1 MSRRGIRVKRRQF
14 ELLARVLK
22 VWYEEHNK
30 EVPHD
35 AYVLLVA
42 CLADVC
48 ELFVGFER
56 DEFVNT
62 CDSHEGAE
70 NA

>member
-1 MSRRGIRVKRRQF
+1 M
-14 ELLARVLK
+14 LK